1 MKIGVT
7 GCAGFLGSH
16 LVDRL
21 LAKGHHVIGI
31 DNLSMGTI
39 ENVQHNLDNPN
50 FKFFKID
57 VRNLDLLK
65 QHLSKSDVIVHLAAY
80 KIPRYGNALQTLLV
94 NSQGIYNVL
103 ETAKENRYKVVL
115 ASTSDVYGKNPNLP
129 FNEDDD
135 LVMGPSTVARWSYAV
150 SKIYAEHLCF
160 SYQEEY
166 KFPIVILRIFGSYGP
181 RQHLSWWGGPQS
193 VFISQILNNKEVTI
207 HGDGK
212 QTRTFTYVSDT
223 IDGIVAAIENDK
235 ANGHIFNI
243 GSTYEISIID
253 LAKLIC
259 QLCNMI
265 LDTTYELK
273 LKFIPY
279 SSLSGKKYEDV
290 RRRVP
295 NITKAKELLDFEA
308 KVSLQ
313 EGLIITIKWQKE
325 VMGIIKK
332 AIENLVKG

>member
-1 MKIGVT
+1 MKIGIT

-16 LVDRL
+16 LADSL
-21 LAKGHHVIGI
+21 LAKGHKVVGI
-31 DNLSMGTI
+31 DNLSMGKM
-39 ENVQHNLDNPN
+39 ENIQHNLNHPN
-50 FKFFKID
+50 FNFFKID

-65 QHLSKSDVIVHLAAY
+65 RHLSKSDVIVHLAAY

-103 ETAKENRYKVVL
+103 ETAKENKCKVVL

-150 SKIYAEHLCF
+150 SKLYDEHLCF
-160 SYQEEY
+160 AYQEEY
-166 KFPIVILRIFGSYGP
+166 KFPIVVLRIFGSYGP
-181 RQHLSWWGGPQS
+181 RHHLSWWGGPQS
-193 VFISQILNNKEVTI
+193 VFISQILNNEEVTI

-223 IDGIVAAIENDK
+223 IDGIVAAVESDK

-253 LAKLIC
+253 LARLIKKLS
-259 QLCNMI
+259 N
-265 LDTTYELK
+265 TSNKLK
-273 LKFIPY
+273 LKFVPY
-279 SSLSGKKYEDV
+279 SSFSGKKYEDV
-290 RRRVP
+290 RRRIP
-295 NITKAKELLDFEA
+295 DISKAKQILNFIP
-308 KVSLQ
+308 KVRLE
-313 EGLIITIKWQKE
+313 EGLIRTIKWQKSIME
-325 VMGIIKK
+325 ARNLIKM
-332 AIENLVKG
+332 VKN